1 MKTRSIFLFAFLSLF
16 CLNVFAGVPVL
27 RGNGEVKDTTV
38 EVVSADTANVA
49 VISPSSAVASTVD
62 WFGFA
67 IGLLLGLIGVIL
79 AHIFSSDK
87 TFRKSS
93 WYGFGVLLIILLVG
107 L

>member
-1 MKTRSIFLFAFLSLF
+1 M
-16 CLNVFAGVPVL
+16 
-27 RGNGEVKDTTV
+27 RGSSEVKDTTV
-38 EVVSADTANVA
+38 EVVSNDVANAV
-49 VISPSSAVASTVD
+49 VISPATVVASSVD

-67 IGLLLGLIGVIL
+67 IGLLLGLIGVLL
-79 AHIFSSDK
+79 AHIFSSDR

>member
-1 MKTRSIFLFAFLSLF
+1 MKTKSIFLFAFLSLF
-16 CLNVFAGVPVL
+16 YFNTFAGVPVL
-27 RGNGEVKDTTV
+27 RGSSEVKDTTV
-38 EVVSADTANVA
+38 EVVSADAASVSM
-49 VISPSSAVASTVD
+49 ISPATVVASSVD

-67 IGLLLGLIGVIL
+67 LGLLLGLIGVIL
-79 AHIFSSDK
+79 AHIFSSDR